1 LDQWFEQVVKTHI
14 AGEAYLFRFADDF
27 ICCFQ
32 QADDAKRYQSTLE
45 KRLGRFGLNLA
56 PEKTK
61 LIRFGRFAARDSKE
75 MNEGAPKT
83 FDFLGFTHY
92 GGRSRA
98 GKFKLKR
105 RTSKKKFRAKVQA
118 MSDWLRR
125 HLTTPLSQVWESLQR
140 KLQGH
145 YQYYGINDNWPW
157 LMKFR
162 TAVKWRLFRWLRR
175 RSQTGKTAW
184 TWETFYRWLDRMP
197 LASPVKLKDLIAA
210 YR

>member
-1 LDQWFEQVVKTHI
+1 M
-14 AGEAYLFRFADDF
+14 
-27 ICCFQ
+27 
-32 QADDAKRYQSTLE
+32 
-45 KRLGRFGLNLA
+45 NLA

-92 GGRSRA
+92 CGRSRA